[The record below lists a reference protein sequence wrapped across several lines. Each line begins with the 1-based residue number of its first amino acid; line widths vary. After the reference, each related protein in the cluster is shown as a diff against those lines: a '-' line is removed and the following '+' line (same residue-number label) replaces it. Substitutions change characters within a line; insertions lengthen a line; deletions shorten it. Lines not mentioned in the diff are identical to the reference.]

1 MKKRYLAYLLTFAV
15 ILSLFSFS
23 YASAELSQNA
33 GNKTLSE
40 EYIQSFVVEEDISL
54 REENAKHFLLES
66 GAYTAAVYPESVHY
80 QKGAQWVEIDNSL
93 TPAVLIGDPLTG
105 IVKRSTQEAQAELQE
120 YQSKQNSSDAFFC
133 SNYLENL
140 DNPFKVQLPASINKD
155 TPVIINYGDNAL
167 RFRFEDAMTTVA
179 ETRQP
184 ANEATLAKEL
194 QSKLSGVTDQAIRTD
209 IQNDF
214 ATSVTK
220 NRSSVSY
227 ASIQPGM
234 DLNYYITGQ
243 KLKEDMVLYE
253 LPVAESFIFNFAYNN
268 LSAVLEKDNSVTF
281 YNEDGGAVFLI
292 ASPYMFDAKDDF
304 NTAIAVTLE
313 KTETGC
319 RYILT
324 PDREWLE
331 DPARVY
337 PVTLDPTINTTQ
349 NTNYIHD
356 NGVQQS
362 NPGTNYM
369 TTDRIYVGS
378 GASST
383 EGRMYFKLTQ
393 WPSATGLTG
402 ANVAR
407 ARMNLNYY
415 PNASWQTAVG
425 INIDVHTVT
434 ASWNTSTITWNNR
447 AAIASSAMSSIYI
460 SDSRNKTSGFNT
472 FDVTSWVR
480 SHYNSPSTD
489 NGIALRPR
497 TIDSSKTNRA
507 CYISSDY
514 YTKTTLRPIIK
525 IDYVPRIAQ
534 EQTNWCWAASI
545 RMATGTAE
553 TQAQLATRAFGSALN
568 NPNSANGT
576 RDVANAVR
584 AAGSPAFAS
593 QTGARTE
600 VQIRTSIDAGRPV
613 IAGIIWNSG
622 GGHMITIYG
631 YMPVSG
637 GFQYFIHDPWPVG
650 TGTTI
655 VRTYAQI
662 TTYTS
667 PVTGAAGTW
676 AESVWR

>member
-1 MKKRYLAYLLTFAV
+1 MKKRYLAYLLSFAV

-23 YASAELSQNA
+23 YASAEPSQNA
-33 GNKTLSE
+33 GSQTLSE
-40 EYIQSFVVEEDISL
+40 EYMQSFVVEEDISL

-80 QKGAQWVEIDNSL
+80 QKGSQWVEIDNSL
-93 TPAVLIGDPLTG
+93 IPAVLIGDPLTG
-105 IVKRSTQEAQAELQE
+105 IVKRSTQKAQAELQK
-120 YQSKQNSSDAFFC
+120 YQIKQNSSNAPFC
-133 SNYLENL
+133 SDYLENL

-155 TPVIINYGDNAL
+155 SPVIINYGDHAL

-184 ANEATLAKEL
+184 ANEATLAQEL

-243 KLKEDMVLYE
+243 KLKEDLVLYE

-268 LSAVLEKDNSVTF
+268 LSAVLEEDNSVTF
-281 YNEDGGAVFLI
+281 YNEDGEAVFFV

-331 DPARVY
+331 NPARVY
-337 PVTLDPTINTTQ
+337 PVTLDPTVSTTQ

-362 NPGTNYM
+362 NPSTNYM
-369 TTDRIYVGS
+369 TTNRIYVGS

-383 EGRMYFKLTQ
+383 EGRMYFKLTK
-393 WPSATGLTG
+393 WPSVTGLTG

-425 INIDVHTVT
+425 INIDVHSVT
-434 ASWNTSTITWNNR
+434 ASWNTSTITWKSR
-447 AAIASSAMSSIYI
+447 TAIASSAMSSIYI

-480 SHYNSPSTD
+480 NHYNSPSTD
-489 NGIALRPR
+489 YGIALRPR

-514 YTKTTLRPIIK
+514 YTNTALRPIIN

-534 EQTNWCWAASI
+534 ERTNWCWAASI
-545 RMATGTAE
+545 RMATGTAH
-553 TQAQLATRAFGSALN
+553 TQAELATHVFGSAVN
-568 NPNSANGT
+568 NGVSLAQLLEAANWARASGSA
-576 RDVANAVR
+576 
-584 AAGSPAFAS
+584 AFAS
-593 QTGARTE
+593 QNSARTE
-600 VQIRTSIDAGRPV
+600 AQIRTSINAGRPV
-613 IAGIIWNSG
+613 IAVISWDG
-622 GGHMITIYG
+622 GGAHAIVLYG

-637 GFQYFIHDPWPVG
+637 GFRYFIHDPWPVG
-650 TGTTI
+650 TGASI

-662 TTYTS
+662 TRYTS
-667 PVTGAAGTW
+667 PATGAVGTW
-676 AESVWR
+676 NMSVWR